1 MGEERVNEN
10 NKWRRDNGA
19 DLWVYPRGGRG
30 VDTTSASQGSN

>member
-19 DLWVYPRGGRG
+19 DLWVYPRGAG
-30 VDTTSASQGSN
+30 A